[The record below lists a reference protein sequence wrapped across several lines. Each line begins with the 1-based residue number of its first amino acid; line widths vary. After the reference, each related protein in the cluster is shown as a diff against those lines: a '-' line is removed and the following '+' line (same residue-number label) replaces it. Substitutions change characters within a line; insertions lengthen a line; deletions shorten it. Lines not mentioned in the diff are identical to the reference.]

1 MELSSNTCM
10 SSGEAFLNNVLDLL
24 KNAAEH
30 LNLDPGLHD
39 VLKKPKR
46 VVVVSVPVKMDDGS
60 LRVFTGIR
68 VQHNNARGPYKGG
81 IRYYP
86 TVDVDEV
93 TALAMLMTFKCAVT
107 DLPYGG
113 AKGGVAC
120 DPKNLSKNELERIT
134 RRYTAMIYEVIG
146 PYIDIPGP
154 DVYTDAQTM
163 AWMVDTYS
171 MMRGI
176 FTPEVATGKPIS
188 LYGSLGRHDATS
200 RGAAYIIREYFKTIN
215 KPVKDAKVVIQGYG
229 NVGYNSA
236 KILHEEYGAKI
247 IAVSDSKGGVYL
259 PNGAHPDKIL
269 EHKQKTGSVI
279 NFPGSKPLTNEELL
293 TTPCDILIPAALEN
307 SITKEIAGKVEA
319 KVVVE
324 GANGPTTKEAD
335 MVLFERKIPVIPDIL
350 SNAGGV
356 TVSYLE
362 WVQNLKRETWT
373 LEEVHAKLEAKM
385 VKGFHDVMNTSKKYE
400 TPLRQ
405 GAMIFAV
412 DRVAEAINYL
422 GIWP

>member
-1 MELSSNTCM
+1 MNG
-10 SSGEAFLNNVLDLL
+10 GEAFLNNVLYML
-24 KNAAEH
+24 KNAADY
-30 LNLDPGLHD
+30 LNLDPGIHD

-81 IRYYP
+81 VRYYP
-86 TVDVDEV
+86 SVDVEEV

-120 DPKNLSKNELERIT
+120 DPKNLSKNELEKIT
-134 RRYTAMIYEVIG
+134 RRYTAMIYEIIG
-146 PYIDIPGP
+146 PYLDIPGP

-171 MMRGI
+171 MMRGV

-200 RGAAYIIREYFKTIN
+200 RGAVYIIREYFKTIN
-215 KPVKDAKVVIQGYG
+215 KPLKDARVVIQGYG
-229 NVGYNSA
+229 NVGYNAA

-247 IAVSDSKGGVYL
+247 IAVSDSKGGIYV
-259 PNGAHPDKIL
+259 PDGAHPDKIL

-279 NFPGSKPLTNEELL
+279 NFPGSKLLTNEELL

-307 SITKEIAGKVEA
+307 SITKEIAEKVEA
-319 KVVVE
+319 KLIVE
-324 GANGPTTKEAD
+324 GANGPTTSEAD
-335 MVLFERKIPVIPDIL
+335 KILFERKIPVIPDIL

-373 LEEVHAKLEAKM
+373 LEEVHAKLEARM

-400 TPLRQ
+400 TPLRL
-405 GAMIFAV
+405 GALIFAV

>member
-1 MELSSNTCM
+1 M
-10 SSGEAFLNNVLDLL
+10 SSGTVFLNNALSSL
-24 KNAAEH
+24 KDAADH
-30 LNLDPGLHD
+30 LNLDPGIHD
-39 VLKKPKR
+39 VLRKPKR
-46 VVVVSVPVKMDDGS
+46 VVVVSVPVRMDDGS
-60 LRVFTGIR
+60 LQVYTGIR

-86 TVDVDEV
+86 SVDVDEV

-120 DPKNLSKNELERIT
+120 DPKKLSKTELERVT
-134 RRYTAMIYEVIG
+134 RRYTAMIYEIIG
-146 PYIDIPGP
+146 PYQDIPGP

-176 FTPEVATGKPIS
+176 FTPEVATGKPVS
-188 LYGSLGRHDATS
+188 LYGSLGRHDAAS
-200 RGAAYIIREYFKTIN
+200 RGAAYVIREYFKTIN
-215 KPVKDAKVVIQGYG
+215 KPLKDAKVVIQGYG
-229 NVGYNSA
+229 NVGYNAA

-247 IAVSDSKGGVYL
+247 IAVSDSKGGIYV
-259 PNGAHPDKIL
+259 PDGAHPDKIL
-269 EHKQKTGSVI
+269 EHKQKTGSVV

-307 SITKEIAGKVEA
+307 SITKEIAEKVEA
-319 KVVVE
+319 KVIVE
-324 GANGPTTKEAD
+324 GANGPTTQEAD
-335 MVLFERKIPVIPDIL
+335 KVLFERRIPVIPDIL

-373 LEEVHAKLEAKM
+373 LEEVHAKLEGKM

-400 TPLRQ
+400 VPPRM

-412 DRVAEAINYL
+412 NRVAEAINYL

>member
-1 MELSSNTCM
+1 M
-10 SSGEAFLNNVLDLL
+10 L
-24 KNAAEH
+24 KNAADY
-30 LNLDPGLHD
+30 LNLDSGIHD

-86 TVDVDEV
+86 SVDVEEV

-120 DPKNLSKNELERIT
+120 DPKNLSKNELEKIT
-134 RRYTAMIYEVIG
+134 RRYTAMIYEIIG
-146 PYIDIPGP
+146 PYLDIPGP

-171 MMRGI
+171 MMRGV

-200 RGAAYIIREYFKTIN
+200 RGAVYIIREYFKTIN
-215 KPVKDAKVVIQGYG
+215 KPLKDARVVIQGYG
-229 NVGYNSA
+229 NVGYNAA

-247 IAVSDSKGGVYL
+247 VAVSDSKGGIYVAD
-259 PNGAHPDKIL
+259 GAHPDKIL

-279 NFPGSKPLTNEELL
+279 NFPGSKLLTNEELL

-307 SITKEIAGKVEA
+307 SITKEIAEKVEA
-319 KVVVE
+319 KLIVE
-324 GANGPTTKEAD
+324 GANGPTTSEAD
-335 MVLFERKIPVIPDIL
+335 KILFERKIPVIPDIL

-362 WVQNLKRETWT
+362 WVQNLKRETLT

-400 TPLRQ
+400 TPLRL
-405 GAMIFAV
+405 GALIFAV